1 MTLLTELFILF
12 SFCLLGELLALL
24 LPFSFPAS
32 IISMLLLLLSLLLG
46 WIKPKQIQ
54 GVSQFLL
61 SNMAFFFIPA
71 GVSII
76 EKYEL
81 LRGNI
86 FSLIIVCLLTTIL
99 TFYATVYT
107 VILVMKR
114 QGKKDSL

>member
-1 MTLLTELFILF
+1 MTLFTELFLIF
-12 SFCLLGELLALL
+12 FFCLLGEIIALF

-46 WIKPKQIQ
+46 WMKPKQIE
-54 GVSQFLL
+54 GISQFLL

-86 FSLIIVCLLTTIL
+86 LSLIIVCVLTTIL

-107 VILVMKR
+107 VIFVMKLQR
-114 QGKKDSL
+114 KKDSL